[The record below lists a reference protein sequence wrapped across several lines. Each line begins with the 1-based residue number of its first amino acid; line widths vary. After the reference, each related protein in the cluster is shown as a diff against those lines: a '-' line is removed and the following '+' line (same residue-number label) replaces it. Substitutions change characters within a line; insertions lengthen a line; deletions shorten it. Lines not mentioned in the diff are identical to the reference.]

1 MVAHVSTV
9 AFEGIEAVAIDA
21 QVNLTGGLPAFNIVG
36 LPDKAVGESK
46 ERVRS
51 AIYALGLSIP
61 AKRITVNLSPADM
74 QKEGSHFDL
83 PIAIGMLIAMGVLPQ
98 EEMDNYVALGELSL
112 DGSLLPV
119 AGVLPAA
126 MHASELGK
134 GLICPEAS
142 GPEAAWAGVSPILAP
157 SSLLALIN
165 HFKGT
170 QVLTEP
176 QCMTGDAKERATD
189 MREVRG
195 QHTVRRALEVA
206 AAGGHNLLM
215 VGPPGAGKSLLA
227 SCVPGILP
235 PLDAKEMLE
244 ASMIASIAGKLEG
257 GKLSR
262 RRPFREPH
270 HTASP
275 AAMAGGGKRALPGEI
290 SLSHHGVL
298 FLDELPEFP
307 RAVLESLRQPLESGK
322 ITVARASAHVTYP
335 ARFQLI
341 AAMNPCRCGY
351 LDDASRACN
360 KAPKCAMD
368 YQSRISGPLFDR
380 FDMVVEVP
388 EVPTMDMLATKEGEA
403 SEAVAGRV
411 AKARDAQK
419 SRFEQLA
426 LPCRTNTELSGETL
440 HTLVVPDAKGKQL
453 LEQATAS
460 LKLSMRGYTRV
471 LRVARTI
478 ADLAGEENVGHNHV
492 AEALSYRQMQFGRY
506 LEAA

>member
-1 MVAHVSTV
+1 VVAHVSTV
-9 AFEGIEAVAIDA
+9 AFEGIETISIDV
-21 QVNLTGGLPAFNIVG
+21 QVQLTGGLPAFNIVG

-51 AIYALGLSIP
+51 AIYALGLAIP
-61 AKRITVNLSPADM
+61 GKRITANLSPADM
-74 QKEGSHFDL
+74 PKEGSHFDL
-83 PIAIGMLIAMGVLPQ
+83 PIAIALLIAMGVLPQ
-98 EEMDNYVALGELSL
+98 DEMENYVALGELSL
-112 DGSLLPV
+112 DGSILPV
-119 AGVLPAA
+119 AGVLPTAL
-126 MHASELGK
+126 HASSEAK
-134 GLICPEAS
+134 GLICPAAN
-142 GPEAAWAGVSPILAP
+142 GAEAAWAGSAPVLAP
-157 SSLLALIN
+157 GSLLALIN

-170 QVLTEP
+170 QVLSEP
-176 QCMTGDAKERATD
+176 GCLLDDDATPVTD
-189 MREVRG
+189 MREIRG
-195 QHTVRRALEVA
+195 QHTARRALEVA

-235 PLDAKEMLE
+235 PMDAKEILE
-244 ASMIASIAGKLEG
+244 ASMIASIAGKLEN

-262 RRPFREPH
+262 KRPFRDPH
-270 HTASP
+270 HTASQ

-290 SLSHHGVL
+290 SLAHHGVL

-335 ARFQLI
+335 ARFQLL

-351 LDDASRACN
+351 LDDVERACG
-360 KAPKCAMD
+360 KAPRCAID

-380 FDMVVEVP
+380 FDMIIEVP
-388 EVPTMDMLATKEGEA
+388 EVPTLDMLNIEHGE
-403 SEAVAGRV
+403 SSAVIAARV
-411 AKARDAQK
+411 ADARDIQK
-419 SRFEQLA
+419 TRFEKEN
-426 LPCRTNTELSGETL
+426 LPHRTNTELQGETL
-440 HTLVVPDAKGKQL
+440 HRIVAPDEKGKKL
-453 LEQATAS
+453 LEQATNA

-478 ADLAGEENVGHNHV
+478 ADLDGKESVSHSHV